1 MPFRNAAVCKSVRS
15 GVAMTV
21 DVVEVD
27 KGRRASR
34 ALTEEDAAAPPN
46 AQPRA
51 FRIEAFAW

>member
-15 GVAMTV
+15 AVAMTV

-27 KGRRASR
+27 KGRRALR

-51 FRIEAFAW
+51 FRIEAFA